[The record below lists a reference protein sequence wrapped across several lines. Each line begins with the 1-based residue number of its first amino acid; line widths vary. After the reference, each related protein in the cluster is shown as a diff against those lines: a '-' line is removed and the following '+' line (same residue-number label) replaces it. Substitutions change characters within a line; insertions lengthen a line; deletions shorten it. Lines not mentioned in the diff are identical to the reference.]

1 MDSQPI
7 RWDWNPNKAASNLSK
22 HKVSFE
28 LAAEALKD
36 PNQLSMVDDDADEY
50 RFKTLAAVGNVILVI
65 AHTEPE
71 LERYSG
77 TYVGRILSARKAEPF
92 ERKAYHHG

>member
-1 MDSQPI
+1 MAFEPI
-7 RWDWNPNKAASNLSK
+7 RWDWDPNKAASNLSK

-36 PNQLSMVDDDADEY
+36 SNQLSMIDDHSNEY
-50 RFKTLAAVGNVILVI
+50 RFKTLAAVRNVILVI

-71 LERYSG
+71 LERFTG
-77 TYVGRILSARKAEPF
+77 TYVGRIMSARKAKPF
-92 ERKAYHHG
+92 ERKAYLHG